1 VATLPES
8 VDYTDKDFDALRAR
22 PISLVKSV
30 FPDWT
35 DFDVASFGNLLVELF
50 AFVGDV
56 LTFYQDNLARES
68 RLVTATQRKSVMAL
82 AKMLGYR
89 LLGAQAATAEVWHQF
104 ARVPVASVTIPA
116 GTVLRAQEVT
126 EPARFQLLSPAV
138 IAAAADPPRVLAL
151 VENSRAHTQLFD
163 ARGLADLELHLDF
176 APYLDG
182 SAIVSTPQG
191 AFTEVDSFLDS
202 RPNDR
207 HFVVAVDQNDRATLR
222 FGNGVSGMPPS
233 GAVSVTYKTGGGS
246 AGNVDADR
254 IAVIEGA
261 FKDAYGNAVQVS
273 VRNPAPAS
281 GGADRQT
288 VASAKLLAP
297 ESLRALTRTVAR
309 EDVEINARRLSG
321 VARALM
327 LTSNEDPT
335 IAENTG
341 ILYVIP
347 QAQAPGA
354 MPTPALKNLVL
365 QQVTE
370 VYPCTLTFQVSVQDP
385 VYKTADVAAR
395 IFLRQGY
402 APNDVRDRV
411 RADLAA
417 YFRVNEHD
425 GTPNPLV
432 DFGFN
437 SKAYFENNE
446 AVAHMAEPLAAE
458 QRRSPVSSPR
468 HSLGF
473 LGGGGAQ
480 PRPPRSCPRADAATC
495 GARGR
500 NAHNADLKWI
510 DPVKE
515 DGAGTSGQIHWC
527 ASRITHSSISGA
539 WSDDSVTFPS
549 LAFPPGR
556 STNEKLTRPSGFL
569 PIFSTPSP

>member
-22 PISLVKSV
+22 LIALIKSV

-35 DFDVASFGNLLVELF
+35 DFDVASFGNLLVELY
-50 AFVGDV
+50 AYVGDV

-89 LLGAQAATAEVWHQF
+89 LHGAQAATAEVWLQL
-104 ARVPVASVTIPA
+104 ARVPVPSVTIPA
-116 GTVLRAQEVT
+116 GTVLRTQEVT
-126 EPARFQLLSPAV
+126 EPVRFQLLAPAV

-151 VENSRAHTQLFD
+151 VENSKAHTQLFD

-176 APYLDG
+176 APYLDD
-182 SAIVSTPQG
+182 SAVVSTPQG

-233 GAVSVTYKTGGGS
+233 GTVSVTYKTGGGS
-246 AGNVDADR
+246 AGNVDAER
-254 IAVIEGA
+254 IASSRAPSRTPTATLCRSRCGT
-261 FKDAYGNAVQVS
+261 
-273 VRNPAPAS
+273 RPAS

-309 EDVEINARRLSG
+309 EDFEINARRLSG

-347 QAQAPGA
+347 QSQAPGA
-354 MPTPALKNLVL
+354 LPTPALKNLVL

-385 VYKTADVAAR
+385 VYKTVDVAAR

-411 RADLAA
+411 RANLAA
-417 YFRVNEHD
+417 YFRVNEPD

-437 SKAYFENNE
+437 IKD
-446 AVAHMAEPLAAE
+446 AEGN
-458 QRRSPVSSPR
+458 PV
-468 HSLGF
+468 GE
-473 LGGGGAQ
+473 
-480 PRPPRSCPRADAATC
+480 
-495 GARGR
+495 
-500 NAHNADLKWI
+500 I
-510 DPVKE
+510 
-515 DGAGTSGQIHWC
+515 
-527 ASRITHSSISGA
+527 A
-539 WSDDSVTFPS
+539 WSDIFNVIRDTPGVRKMGDARLDLTLNGLPADVRLNVREFPVLRTVT
-549 LAFPPGR
+549 LVNGD
-556 STNEKLTRPSGFL
+556 TGELL
-569 PIFSTPSP
+569 

>member
-1 VATLPES
+1 MATLPES

-22 PISLVKSV
+22 LIALIKSV

-35 DFDVASFGNLLVELF
+35 DFDVASFGNLLVELY
-50 AFVGDV
+50 AYVGDV

-89 LLGAQAATAEVWHQF
+89 LHGAQAATAEVWLQL

-116 GTVLRAQEVT
+116 GTVLRTQEVT
-126 EPARFQLLSPAV
+126 EPVRFQLLAPAV
-138 IAAAADPPRVLAL
+138 IPAGADPPRVLAI
-151 VENSRAHTQLFD
+151 VENSKTHTQLFD
-163 ARGLADLELHLDF
+163 ARGLADLELHLDYT
-176 APYLDG
+176 PYLDG
-182 SAIVSTPQG
+182 SASVTTPQG
-191 AFTEVDSFLDS
+191 AFVEVDSFLDS

-233 GAVSVTYKTGGGS
+233 GTVSVTYKTGGGS
-246 AGNVDADR
+246 VGNVDAER
-254 IAVIEGA
+254 IAVIEGT

-309 EDVEINARRLSG
+309 EDFEINARRLSG

-327 LTSNEDPT
+327 LTSNEDPS

-347 QAQAPGA
+347 QSQAPAA

-365 QQVTE
+365 KQVTE

-385 VYKTADVAAR
+385 VYKTIDVAAR
-395 IFLRQGY
+395 VFLKQGF
-402 APNDVRDRV
+402 AESDVRDRV
-411 RADLAA
+411 RGNLAA
-417 YFRVNEHD
+417 YFRVSEPD

-437 SKAYFENNE
+437 IKD
-446 AVAHMAEPLAAE
+446 AEGN
-458 QRRSPVSSPR
+458 PV
-468 HSLGF
+468 GE
-473 LGGGGAQ
+473 
-480 PRPPRSCPRADAATC
+480 
-495 GARGR
+495 
-500 NAHNADLKWI
+500 I
-510 DPVKE
+510 
-515 DGAGTSGQIHWC
+515 
-527 ASRITHSSISGA
+527 A
-539 WSDDSVTFPS
+539 WSDIFNVIRDTPGVRKMGDARLDLTLNGLPADVRLDVREFPVLGVVT
-549 LAFPPGR
+549 LRNGD
-556 STNEKLTRPSGFL
+556 TGELL
-569 PIFSTPSP
+569 

>member
-1 VATLPES
+1 MAALPES

-22 PISLVKSV
+22 LVALVKSV

-35 DFDVASFGNLLVELF
+35 DFEVASFGNLLVELY

-89 LLGAQAATAEVWHQF
+89 LQGAQAATADVLVQL
-104 ARVPVASVTIPA
+104 ARPPAASVTIPA
-116 GTVLRAQEVT
+116 GTVLRTQEVT
-126 EPARFQLLSPAV
+126 EPVRFQLLGPAV
-138 IAAAADPPRVLAL
+138 VAAGADPPRVIAV
-151 VENSRAHTQLFD
+151 VENSKAYTQLFD
-163 ARGLADLELHLDF
+163 ARGLADLELHLDYV
-176 APYLDG
+176 PYLDG
-182 SAIVSTPQG
+182 SALVTTPQG
-191 AFTEVDSFLDS
+191 TFAEVDSFLDS

-233 GAVSVTYKTGGGS
+233 GTVSITYKTGGGS
-246 AGNVDADR
+246 IGNVDADR
-254 IAVIEGA
+254 IVVIEGA
-261 FKDAYGNAVQVS
+261 FKDAYGSAVQVS
-273 VRNPAPAS
+273 VRNPLPAS

-309 EDVEINARRLSG
+309 EDFEINARRLPG

-335 IAENTG
+335 IAENAG

-347 QAQAPGA
+347 QAATGA
-354 MPTPALKNLVL
+354 ALPTPALKNQVL
-365 QQVTE
+365 RQVTA

-385 VYKTADVAAR
+385 VYRVLDVAAR

-402 APNDVRDRV
+402 SGSDVRDRV
-411 RADLAA
+411 RANLSA
-417 YFRVNEHD
+417 YFRVSEAD

-437 SKAYFENNE
+437 IKD
-446 AVAHMAEPLAAE
+446 AEGN
-458 QRRSPVSSPR
+458 PV
-468 HSLGF
+468 GE
-473 LGGGGAQ
+473 
-480 PRPPRSCPRADAATC
+480 
-495 GARGR
+495 
-500 NAHNADLKWI
+500 I
-510 DPVKE
+510 
-515 DGAGTSGQIHWC
+515 
-527 ASRITHSSISGA
+527 A
-539 WSDDSVTFPS
+539 WSDLFNVIRDTPGVRKMGDARLDLTLNGLPADVKLNVREFPVLGTVT
-549 LAFPPGR
+549 LRNGD
-556 STNEKLTRPSGFL
+556 TGELL
-569 PIFSTPSP
+569 